1 MLLIFFITFIN
12 TGFVVV
18 LASASFTEF
27 DQEDSLASIF
37 NKRGFTDFSIDWY
50 SLTGVML
57 IATMIKNSYFPIVE
71 FMGFSMLGK
80 FKRLLD
86 RGFTCDDNNTKKKSV
101 PAYINLYSGPQY

>member
-27 DQEDSLASIF
+27 DQDHSLAAIF
-37 NKRGFTDFSIDWY
+37 NERGFTDFSIDWY

-101 PAYINLYSGPQY
+101 PAYINLYSGP